1 MLRPQCKLSRKLRID
16 NCTVS
21 HINDSQDSEKCKD
34 AEGSAQGII
43 YIKYRANVPVSI
55 RCGKRRLS
63 PKPLPFNLTC
73 TACRKHTYDHLVET
87 EVFSC
92 YASDYWTE
100 DGVKHLLSG
109 LRKTITP
116 VMSCAILAFVA
127 KYVGHVKVLVKAV
140 GSACAQRRSQDSNR
154 HH

>member
-1 MLRPQCKLSRKLRID
+1 MI
-16 NCTVS
+16 TV
-21 HINDSQDSEKCKD
+21 
-34 AEGSAQGII
+34 
-43 YIKYRANVPVSI
+43 
-55 RCGKRRLS
+55 
-63 PKPLPFNLTC
+63 
-73 TACRKHTYDHLVET
+73 VET

-100 DGVKHLLSG
+100 DGVKHLPSG

-127 KYVGHVKVLVKAV
+127 KYGGHVKVLVKAV

-154 HH
+154 HHRAQTQSSWKRVNVVTKAVN